1 MELKTLYLRYEV
13 KQNRS
18 IEWAFTVRRCTA
30 RGRGVIR
37 ELKTFLAV
45 VRYGTF
51 AAAGAHV
58 GLTQSAVS
66 AQIARL
72 EDALGAP
79 LFNRTGRSA
88 LLNDAGQD
96 AVGLARQIVEL
107 FGEMGERVTS
117 RELRGVLRVGSVQTA
132 QLGVLP
138 GALRLLRERHP
149 QIALRLAQGSS
160 LFLMGQVD
168 SSEIDAALMV
178 LSPFSLPSEL
188 VWQPLM
194 LEPFVLA
201 VPAHESGDDWRE
213 LMTRLPVIGYD
224 RASFGGRVVEQ
235 FLKRQGLEI
244 TTSIDMEDVDA
255 MVKMVSSGLG
265 VALVPVTRP
274 DFAPPNVRIVPLGEA
289 TFHREIGMVFHR
301 APERAGLAG
310 VLRECLVANARALP
324 GAHPSLSA
332 TDG

>member
-1 MELKTLYLRYEV
+1 M
-13 KQNRS
+13 
-18 IEWAFTVRRCTA
+18 
-30 RGRGVIR
+30 IR
-37 ELKTFLAV
+37 ELRTFLAV
-45 VRYGTF
+45 VRHGTF
-51 AAAGAHV
+51 AAAGARI

-72 EDALGAP
+72 EDALGAH

-88 LLNDAGQD
+88 LLNEAGQD
-96 AVGLARQIVEL
+96 AVLLARQIVDL

-138 GALRLLRERHP
+138 GALSLLRERHP
-149 QIALRLAQGSS
+149 QISLRLAQGSS

-168 SSEIDAALMV
+168 SGEIDAALMV

-188 VWQPLM
+188 VWQPL
-194 LEPFVLA
+194 LREPFVLA
-201 VPAHESGDDWRE
+201 VPADETGDDWRE
-213 LMTRLPVIGYD
+213 ILGRRPVIGYD
-224 RASFGGRVVEQ
+224 RSSFGGRVVEQ

-244 TTSIDMEDVDA
+244 TSTIDMEDVDA

-274 DFAPPNVRIVPLGEA
+274 GFAPQDVRTVPLGA
-289 TFHREIGMVFHR
+289 DTFHREIGMVFHGS
-301 APERAGLAG
+301 PERAGLAG
-310 VLRECLVANARALP
+310 VLRECLVASALAMP
-324 GAHPSLSA
+324 GAHPALRASDSA
-332 TDG
+332 K